1 MPLFVAV
8 HKWKPE
14 EFPIVLKEA
23 ITLFSGL
30 GEGKLPKGIELCC
43 TYMRDNG
50 AFCVWVAPD
59 LAILEQIFDQHAP
72 VMKKGTEFVPVIQS
86 YPPTM
91 EYVLSLW
98 QSMLPQTSPK

>member
-1 MPLFVAV
+1 MAI

-14 EFPIVLKEA
+14 ELPAVLKEA
-23 ITLFSGL
+23 IMLFTGI
-30 GEGKLPKGIELCC
+30 GEGKLPKGVELCN

-59 LAILEQIFDQHAP
+59 RAVLEQLFKKHAP
-72 VMKKGTEFVPVIQS
+72 VMEKGTEIVPVMQS

-98 QSMLPQTSPK
+98 QTMLA